1 LSLLGFIFVAMRIV
15 SQGYAM
21 RNGKAIDS
29 LLSIVVKKIKI
40 IQLNQSFLTIFNPR
54 DPNRVP

>member
-1 LSLLGFIFVAMRIV
+1 MRIV

-29 LLSIVVKKIKI
+29 LLSIVKKIKI

>member
-1 LSLLGFIFVAMRIV
+1 MRIV